1 MNEYIPSGVVTA
13 IALILYCFIFSRSR
27 KPLYEEK
34 PININEVTD
43 WRYRLKLTVE
53 SAAEILGVPEDTLL
67 GLESGKYDITKRTKL
82 ALLACE
88 LAYIAADQYVKD
100 YPSQSHNYTH
110 RGYANALGRIAIR
123 KSFLDEGF
131 NNRSD
136 PLIIT
141 ISPNSSIQYLP

>member
-13 IALILYCFIFSRSR
+13 IALILYYFIFSMSK
-27 KPLYEEK
+27 KPLYDEK
-34 PININEVTD
+34 PININEVTE

-100 YPSQSHNYTH
+100 HPNQSHNYTH
-110 RGYANALGRIAIR
+110 RGYANALGRIEIR
-123 KSFLDEGF
+123 KSFLDKGF

-136 PLIIT
+136 TLIIT
-141 ISPNSSIQYLP
+141 IPPNSSIHYIK